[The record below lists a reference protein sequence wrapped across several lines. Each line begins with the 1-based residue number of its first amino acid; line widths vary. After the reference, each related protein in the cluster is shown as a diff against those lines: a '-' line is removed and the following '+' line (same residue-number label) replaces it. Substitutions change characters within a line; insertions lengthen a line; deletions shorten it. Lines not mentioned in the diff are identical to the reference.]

1 MDVLDFLEID
11 SFQRKETSKL
21 LLLVSQRQTC
31 PLNLPKL
38 ATGVF
43 VSSED
48 KARSKTIQSGELI

>member
-11 SFQRKETSKL
+11 SFQRKETSKATTF
-21 LLLVSQRQTC
+21 SQRQTC

-38 ATGVF
+38 AAGVF